1 MERNIMKNL
10 MQNYFKHIGIS
21 NVIFYLLY
29 FFYSSELNL
38 SVRNIVFIIISS
50 VAMVIIPVLYLVI
63 MSKKEK
69 FKNVH
74 MYLNIL
80 IVTICFDIL
89 LLSIDSRFD
98 VLYLIK
104 SIVLSIC
111 VFTPIRLFI
120 SIVIAFT
127 MNTINQF
134 KFKDVSN

>member
-127 MNTINQF
+127 MNMINQF
-134 KFKDVSN
+134 KFKGASN

>member
-10 MQNYFKHIGIS
+10 MRNYFKYIGIS

-38 SVRNIVFIIISS
+38 SIRSIIFITISS
-50 VAMVIIPVLYLVI
+50 IAMVIIPVLYLVI
-63 MSKKEK
+63 MTKKGK
-69 FKNVH
+69 FKNIH

-89 LLSIDSRFD
+89 LLSIGSTFTF
-98 VLYLIK
+98 LYLIK
-104 SIVLSIC
+104 SIVLSIG

-127 MNTINQF
+127 MNIIPQF
-134 KFKDVSN
+134 KFKGVSN

>member
-10 MQNYFKHIGIS
+10 MQNYFKYIGIS

-127 MNTINQF
+127 MNMINQF
-134 KFKDVSN
+134 KFKGASN

>member
-10 MQNYFKHIGIS
+10 MQNYFKYIGIS
-21 NVIFYLLY
+21 NVIFYTLY
-29 FFYSSELNL
+29 FFYSNKLNL
-38 SVRNIVFIIISS
+38 SVRNIIFIIISS

-74 MYLNIL
+74 MHLNVL

-89 LLSIDSRFD
+89 LLSIDSRFG

-104 SIVLSIC
+104 SIVLSIG

-127 MNTINQF
+127 MNIIHKF
-134 KFKDVSN
+134 KFKGVSN

>member
-10 MQNYFKHIGIS
+10 MQNYFKYIGIS
-21 NVIFYLLY
+21 NVIFYVLY
-29 FFYSSELNL
+29 LFYSNKLNL
-38 SVRNIVFIIISS
+38 SVRNIIFIIISS

-69 FKNVH
+69 FKNIH

-80 IVTICFDIL
+80 IVTTCFDIL
-89 LLSIDSRFD
+89 LLSIGSRFG
-98 VLYLIK
+98 VIYLIK

-120 SIVIAFT
+120 SIIIGFT
-127 MNTINQF
+127 MNLINPF
-134 KFKDVSN
+134 KFKDVSK

>member
-1 MERNIMKNL
+1 MESNIMKNL
-10 MQNYFKHIGIS
+10 MRNYFKHIGIS
-21 NVIFYLLY
+21 NIIFYLLY
-29 FFYSSELNL
+29 FFYSNKLNL
-38 SVRNIVFIIISS
+38 SVRNIIFIIISS

-89 LLSIDSRFD
+89 LLSIDSRFG

-120 SIVIAFT
+120 SVVIAFI
-127 MNTINQF
+127 MNIIHPF

>member
-1 MERNIMKNL
+1 MKNNIMKKL

-50 VAMVIIPVLYLVI
+50 VAMVIIPVVYLAV
-63 MSKKEK
+63 MTKKEK

-80 IVTICFDIL
+80 IVTTCFDIL
-89 LLSIDSRFD
+89 LLSINSIFGI
-98 VLYLIK
+98 LYLIK
-104 SIVLSIC
+104 SIVLSIV

-120 SIVIAFT
+120 SIIIAFT
-127 MNTINQF
+127 MNIIHQF
-134 KFKDVSN
+134 KFKGVSN

>member
-10 MQNYFKHIGIS
+10 MQNYFKYIGIS
-21 NVIFYLLY
+21 NVIFYALY
-29 FFYSSELNL
+29 FFYSNKLNL
-38 SVRNIVFIIISS
+38 SVRNIIFIIISS
-50 VAMVIIPVLYLVI
+50 IAMVIIPVLYLVI

-69 FKNVH
+69 FKNIH

-80 IVTICFDIL
+80 IVTTCFDIL
-89 LLSIDSRFD
+89 LLSIDSSFG

-127 MNTINQF
+127 MNIMHQF
-134 KFKDVSN
+134 KFKGVSN

>member
-1 MERNIMKNL
+1 
-10 MQNYFKHIGIS
+10 
-21 NVIFYLLY
+21 
-29 FFYSSELNL
+29 
-38 SVRNIVFIIISS
+38 
-50 VAMVIIPVLYLVI
+50 

-80 IVTICFDIL
+80 IVTTCFDIL
-89 LLSIDSRFD
+89 LLSIDSSFG

-104 SIVLSIC
+104 SIGISIC

-127 MNTINQF
+127 MNIIHQF
-134 KFKDVSN
+134 KFKGVSN

>member
-1 MERNIMKNL
+1 MERNVMKNL

-21 NVIFYLLY
+21 NVIFYALY
-29 FFYSSELNL
+29 FFYSNKLNL
-38 SVRNIVFIIISS
+38 SARNIIFIIISS

-80 IVTICFDIL
+80 IVTTCFDIL
-89 LLSIDSRFD
+89 LLSIDSSFGA
-98 VLYLIK
+98 LYLIK

-111 VFTPIRLFI
+111 VFTPIRLSI
-120 SIVIAFT
+120 SIIIAFII
-127 MNTINQF
+127 NIINQF

>member
-1 MERNIMKNL
+1 
-10 MQNYFKHIGIS
+10 
-21 NVIFYLLY
+21 
-29 FFYSSELNL
+29 
-38 SVRNIVFIIISS
+38 
-50 VAMVIIPVLYLVI
+50 

-80 IVTICFDIL
+80 IVTTCFDIL
-89 LLSIDSRFD
+89 LLSIDSSFS

-127 MNTINQF
+127 MNIIHKF
-134 KFKDVSN
+134 KFKGVSN